1 MHATA
6 LLHAFVRR
14 RWLEAIRS
22 EVILHWKFNRY
33 DIAATFIPGLLFV
46 LAAWHSQQP
55 DWNALSGW
63 LLRGS
68 LYFWLYCS
76 VFCIS
81 NQLAGEEEDR
91 INKPDRPLP
100 AGLVTRRGAW
110 GRWFVVMGLFALLG
124 WRLGVLEWTLLWQ
137 AVLVLHNQGRW
148 SRHYATKNLVMVFGA
163 IAQLAAA
170 WQMVR
175 PLTPIAWDWIL
186 VLSLPLLTH
195 VSLQDLRDV
204 AGDRA
209 VGRRT
214 LPIVFGEGPSRLFL
228 AGAFALLP
236 LATHFVL
243 LAPPG
248 ARPDV
253 AALDV
258 LLAALCLVIAGRIL
272 WLRYPAA
279 DHKTYMLYNYWY
291 CFTLAAAIVAL

>member
-1 MHATA
+1 MHASA
-6 LLHAFVRR
+6 LFNAFVRL
-14 RWLEAIRS
+14 RWLEAVRS

-33 DIAATFIPGLLFV
+33 DIAATFIPGLVFV
-46 LAAWHSQQP
+46 LAAWHTGQP
-55 DWNALSGW
+55 DWRALPSSLFW
-63 LLRGS
+63 GS

-81 NQLAGEEEDR
+81 NQLAGEQEDR
-91 INKPDRPLP
+91 LNKPDRPLP
-100 AGLVTRRGAW
+100 AGLVTRHGAW
-110 GRWFVVMGLFALLG
+110 GRWLIVMGLFTLVG

-137 AVLVLHNQGRW
+137 AVLVLHNQGGG

-163 IAQLAAA
+163 VAQLAAA

-175 PLTPIAWDWIL
+175 PLTPMAWDWIL
-186 VLSLPLLTH
+186 VLALPLLTH

-214 LPIVFGEGPSRLFL
+214 LPIVFGEGPNRLFL

-243 LAPPG
+243 LAPLG
-248 ARPDV
+248 LRPDV
-253 AALDV
+253 VTLDM
-258 LLAALCLVIAGRIL
+258 LLAAFCLVIAGRIL
-272 WLRYPAA
+272 WLRHPAA

>member
-1 MHATA
+1 MHAPA
-6 LLHAFVRR
+6 LFNAFVRL
-14 RWLEAIRS
+14 RWLEAVRS

-46 LAAWHSQQP
+46 LAAWHADQP
-55 DWNALSGW
+55 DYSALPSRLFW
-63 LLRGS
+63 GS

-81 NQLAGEEEDR
+81 NQLAGEQEDR
-91 INKPDRPLP
+91 LNKPDRPLP
-100 AGLVTRRGAW
+100 AGLVTRHGAR
-110 GRWFVVMGLFALLG
+110 GRWLIVMGLFTLAG
-124 WRLGVLEWTLLWQ
+124 WRLGVLEWALLWQ
-137 AVLVLHNQGRW
+137 AVLVLHNQGGG

-163 IAQLAAA
+163 VAQLAAA

-175 PLTPIAWDWIL
+175 PLTPTAWDWIL
-186 VLSLPLLTH
+186 VLALPLLTH

-214 LPIVFGEGPSRLFL
+214 LPIVFGEWPSRLLL

-243 LAPPG
+243 LAPLGP
-248 ARPDV
+248 RPDV
-253 AALDV
+253 VTLDV
-258 LLAALCLVIAGRIL
+258 LLAAFCLVIAGRIL

-279 DHKTYMLYNYWY
+279 DHRTYMLYNYWY
-291 CFTLAAAIVAL
+291 CFTLAAAIVVL